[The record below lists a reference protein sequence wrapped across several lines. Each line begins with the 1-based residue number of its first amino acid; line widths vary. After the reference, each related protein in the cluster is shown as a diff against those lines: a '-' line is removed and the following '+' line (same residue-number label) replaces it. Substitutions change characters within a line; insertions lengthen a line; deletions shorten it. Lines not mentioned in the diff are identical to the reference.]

1 MRSFDTEFKK
11 YTDTV
16 RLKASE
22 RSALRARVLSYMEY
36 HPLPKT
42 LDVQEPVPSL
52 VSSVSFGAFRFTRR
66 GAQLA
71 GGLLALVLIVL
82 PFAAE
87 HSIPGQVLYL
97 VKTGINEP
105 VQAQFAA
112 SPYEKI
118 EFETKLVE
126 RRIAEARALAQEGKL
141 TEDVQTELTETVK
154 EHTQNVN
161 DQIAAL
167 RTQDADGAAIAQI
180 AFNSSLE
187 VQSAVLHAE
196 GGENAASPIGT
207 MLTTVVEA
215 RDAAS
220 SSEEQAPSYDAL
232 LARVEGEAAHAREL
246 SETITESAT
255 ADEANNIQRRLS
267 DIDRLI
273 REVKASH
280 DAQVSAASASTT
292 ASSSVEAYAAKKDT
306 GEDLS
311 GKLVSTL
318 QVTQKLIAF
327 MTDIDVRAAVPLDTL
342 VPVVL
347 SDDERI
353 AHAND
358 ALTSI
363 AERITHITEALP
375 EVTDSEVAARIS
387 AGLAQ
392 NETLSVQAHEALE
405 AMDLDAAESAVA
417 ELTTRTA
424 DLESLEATSS
434 TTPAAEDV
442 STETESVSEDASST
456 ATSSEGGLGDTSAT
470 PPAGN
475 INASLRSMLR
485 F

>member
-1 MRSFDTEFKK
+1 
-11 YTDTV
+11 
-16 RLKASE
+16 
-22 RSALRARVLSYMEY
+22 
-36 HPLPKT
+36 
-42 LDVQEPVPSL
+42 
-52 VSSVSFGAFRFTRR
+52 
-66 GAQLA
+66 
-71 GGLLALVLIVL
+71 
-82 PFAAE
+82 
-87 HSIPGQVLYL
+87 
-97 VKTGINEP
+97 
-105 VQAQFAA
+105 
-112 SPYEKI
+112 
-118 EFETKLVE
+118 
-126 RRIAEARALAQEGKL
+126 
-141 TEDVQTELTETVK
+141 
-154 EHTQNVN
+154 VN